1 MAAVTAAGVAS
12 YAVGGDR
19 GGPDGGPRH
28 DDARPGDRPPGPAP
42 DRAALRSLVAGMS
55 LAEQVGQLFVSRAYG
70 HSATDPDPADAE
82 ENLKLFGVRT
92 AAELVARYHL
102 GGIIYFSWAHNT
114 RDPQQIAELSAAL
127 QRTAAGSGPGV
138 PLMLSTDQEHGAVAR
153 IGKPATLLPGAMAL
167 GARHG
172 AAAAGPAANAGT
184 GDAGSAGTGSAGT
197 GSAAGADSAGIA
209 EARRAARIAGAE
221 LAAMGIRQDYAPV
234 ADVNV
239 NPANPVIGVRSFGS
253 DPQAVAAL
261 VAAQVRGYQ
270 GAGVAATAKHFPG
283 HGDTET
289 DSHVGLPVM
298 RHSRAQWE
306 ELDEPPVRA
315 AVAAGVDAVMT
326 AHIVFPALDPSGDPA
341 TLSAPIVTGILR
353 ERLGFRGVVVTDA
366 LDMAGVRQKYGDDRV
381 PVLALKAGCD
391 QLLNPPDLGLAHRSV
406 IAAVEAGEL
415 TRQRIEESVLRI
427 LELKARRGLFDAA
440 HTAAGQVGA
449 LVGIPAHLSAAD
461 EIAAGTTTLLANP
474 VKLLPLDPA
483 TTPKVLVTGTD
494 PASPSGTT
502 GPPTVVLAR
511 ELTALGCRATAVPPA
526 RAVAAAPGNAAVL
539 VCTYN
544 VPEGDGPQRT
554 LVTELLATGV
564 PVVVVAIRNPYDPA
578 RLPTCAAELATYT
591 WTDVEMRAAARVVT
605 GAVRPTGRLP
615 VPVPGRYPLGPPGAD
630 HERADAGPGGWG
642 GPGPGGGGRAPGPGG
657 PPRGG
662 FWGVGGGGGE
672 TSGSSRSSRSG

>member
-12 YAVGGDR
+12 YAVGG
-19 GGPDGGPRH
+19 GPGHPDGGPRP
-28 DDARPGDRPPGPAP
+28 DDARPGDQPPGPAP
-42 DRAALRSLVAGMS
+42 DRAALRRLVAGMS
-55 LAEQVGQLFVSRAYG
+55 LAEKVGQLFVSRAYG

-127 QRTAAGSGPGV
+127 QRTAAASGSGV

-172 AAAAGPAANAGT
+172 ATAGGPAANAASAAAGPAGTGPAGT
-184 GDAGSAGTGSAGT
+184 GDAAGVGTPGQDAPGPNAAGK
-197 GSAAGADSAGIA
+197 GGADSAGIA

-306 ELDEPPVRA
+306 ELDEPPFRA

-341 TLSAPIVTGILR
+341 TLSGPIVTGILR

-415 TRQRIEESVLRI
+415 TQERIEESVLRI

-440 HTAAGQVGA
+440 HTVAGQVGA

-483 TTPKVLVTGTD
+483 TAPKVLVTGTD

-526 RAVAAAPGNAAVL
+526 RAVAAAAGNAAVL

-578 RLPTCAAELATYT
+578 RLPGCAAELATYT

-615 VPVPGRYPLGPPGAD
+615 VPVPGRYPLGHGLAYD
-630 HERADAGPGGWG
+630 
-642 GPGPGGGGRAPGPGG
+642 
-657 PPRGG
+657 
-662 FWGVGGGGGE
+662 
-672 TSGSSRSSRSG
+672 

>member
-1 MAAVTAAGVAS
+1 MSYQASRRSLLTAAALAAVTAAGVAS
-12 YAVGGDR
+12 YAAV
-19 GGPDGGPRH
+19 GGPDGEGGGPRPAGPH
-28 DDARPGDRPPGPAP
+28 PDDARPGDRPPGGAP
-42 DRAALRSLVAGMS
+42 DRAGLRRLVAGMS
-55 LAEQVGQLFVSRAYG
+55 LAEKVGQLFVSRAYG

-82 ENLKLFGVRT
+82 QNLKLFGVRT
-92 AAELVARYHL
+92 AAELVSRYHL
-102 GGIIYFSWAHNT
+102 GGIIYFAWAHNT
-114 RDPQQIAELSAAL
+114 RGPQQIAELSAAL
-127 QRTAAGSGPGV
+127 QRAAAGTGSGV
-138 PLMLSTDQEHGAVAR
+138 PLLLSTDQEHGAVAR

-172 AAAAGPAANAGT
+172 AGGAG
-184 GDAGSAGTGSAGT
+184 GTGSAGGT
-197 GSAAGADSAGIA
+197 GTATGGTGAGAGSDTGTDSDSAATA

-306 ELDEPPVRA
+306 ELDEPPFRA
-315 AVAAGVDAVMT
+315 AVEAGVDAVMT

-341 TLSAPIVTGILR
+341 TLSRPIVTGILR

-406 IAAVEAGEL
+406 LAAVEAGEL
-415 TRQRIEESVLRI
+415 TQARIEESVLRI

-440 HTAAGQVGA
+440 HTAAGQTDA
-449 LVGIPAHLSAAD
+449 LVGIPAHLTAAD

-474 VKLLPLDPA
+474 VGLLPLDPA
-483 TTPKVLVTGTD
+483 AAPRVLVTGTD

-502 GPPTVVLAR
+502 GPPTTVLAR
-511 ELTALGCRATAVPPA
+511 ELTALGCRATAAPPA

-544 VPEGDGPQRT
+544 VPEGDDPQRT

-564 PVVVVAIRNPYDPA
+564 PVVLVAIRNPYDSA
-578 RLPTCAAELATYT
+578 RLPACAAELATYT

-615 VPVPGRYPLGPPGAD
+615 VPVPGRYPLGHGLSYD
-630 HERADAGPGGWG
+630 
-642 GPGPGGGGRAPGPGG
+642 
-657 PPRGG
+657 
-662 FWGVGGGGGE
+662 
-672 TSGSSRSSRSG
+672 